1 MTLQE
6 SEARQNVERE
16 FNDRVNA
23 ARAAFDAGSIVKAA
37 QLFSDLT
44 RDFPMHPLPHA
55 NLGMML
61 RRMGKLEAAVTSYQ
75 RALALAPDNANT
87 LSSLG
92 NALRAL
98 GRLNEA
104 EKVQARAVQMTPTDR
119 SLRYNHALTL
129 RDMRKINEALRILAT
144 LHDENPDDAEVAWD
158 LAITQLQL
166 GDYTKGFKGYEARW
180 RLPRNETKLRD
191 GPQWNG
197 EKITGKR
204 ILLQSE
210 QGFGDALQ
218 FARYI
223 PLLAA
228 RGARIV
234 VECLPELKS
243 LLATIEGVEH
253 VVIKGEPAPEVDWSI
268 PLLSLPRAFGT
279 ALATI
284 PAKVPY
290 LRTPQRVNLPRRPGT
305 SLQVGLVWA
314 GKPTPR
320 DRSWPL
326 PMLAPLMEDP
336 RITFFSLQIGPRAT
350 ELASNG
356 MDRLVMDLGPHL
368 KDFSATA
375 VAMNALDLIL
385 TIDTASA
392 HLAGALGRPTFV
404 LLRYVSDWR
413 WHDYREDSP
422 WYPTMR
428 LFRQL
433 KPDDFTQP
441 IERVR
446 EAIKRLTEAA
456 SAPKQAAG

>member
-6 SEARQNVERE
+6 PHAKQNIEHE
-16 FNDRVNA
+16 FNQRVTA
-23 ARAAFDAGSIVKAA
+23 ARAAFAAGHVPEAA
-37 QLFSDLT
+37 QLFAQLA
-44 RDFPMHPLPHA
+44 RDFPTHPIPHA

-61 RRMGKLEAAVTSYQ
+61 RRLGKLEAALASYQ
-75 RALALAPDNANT
+75 RALTLAPENPNL
-87 LSSLG
+87 LSSFG

-98 GRLNEA
+98 GRLGEA
-104 EKVQARAVQMTPTDR
+104 EKVQARAVQLMPADH
-119 SLRYNHALTL
+119 SLRYNYSLTL
-129 RDMRKINEALRILAT
+129 RDMRKINEAARLLAT
-144 LHDENPDDAEVAWD
+144 LHSESPDDAEVAWD

-166 GDYTKGFKGYEARW
+166 GDYAKGFKGYEARW
-180 RLPRNETKLRD
+180 RLPRNETRLRD

-197 EKITGKR
+197 EAIAGKR

-223 PLLAA
+223 PLVVA
-228 RGARIV
+228 RGARVV
-234 VECLPELKS
+234 VECLPELKP
-243 LLATIEGVEH
+243 LFAAIEGVEL
-253 VVIKGEPAPEVDWSI
+253 VVNKGEPVPDVNLSV
-268 PLLSLPRAFGT
+268 PLLSLARVFGT

-290 LRTPQRVNLPRRPGT
+290 LRVPQGIRLPRRPGT

-326 PMLAPLMEDP
+326 PQLAPLLEDP
-336 RITFFSLQIGPRAT
+336 RIAFYSLQTGPRAA
-350 ELASNG
+350 ELAAYGLNQL
-356 MDRLVMDLGPHL
+356 MIDLGPHL
-368 KDFSATA
+368 KDFSMTA
-375 VAMNALDLIL
+375 AAMNALDLII
-385 TIDTASA
+385 TVDTASA
-392 HLAGALGRPTFV
+392 HLAGALGRPTFT

-428 LFRQL
+428 LFRQS

-441 IERVR
+441 VERVR
-446 EAIKRLTEAA
+446 ESLKRLADSAA
-456 SAPKQAAG
+456 APRQAAG